1 MSTTVYEFVFK
12 CKLCPQI
19 LKVRTD
25 PEIVDYVFTEGAR
38 RIVNII
44 SWIPPKQLQE

>member
-1 MSTTVYEFVFK
+1 MSMTVFEFVFK

-19 LKVRTD
+19 IKVRTD

-38 RIVNII
+38 RIVRLM
-44 SWIPPKQLQE
+44 S